1 MPDNSFGFIK
11 LCAMLALIIAMLSRT
26 GLVEAGGG
34 EHGHSYGHGSVSME
48 NRGQLAREGRNL
60 APDYQRDEEVRGES
74 LVYRHDE
81 RLAYQGNDMPHGH
94 PSINRV
100 HGHEESRG
108 DYYYSGRHY
117 NYRHNGVYYNYYH
130 NNEYYLYF
138 VDGAYYNYFYNGAY
152 YVYFVDGRYYNYF
165 YRGAYYQNCRKI
177 PGYRSHGRWIPA
189 TMICH

>member
-1 MPDNSFGFIK
+1 MEDNINKEKPPEKVKDNYKCIK
-11 LCAMLALIIAMLSRT
+11 VNLKDILSNKKHISNKVFDIINKN
-26 GLVEAGGG
+26 VF
-34 EHGHSYGHGSVSME
+34 
-48 NRGQLAREGRNL
+48 
-60 APDYQRDEEVRGES
+60 
-74 LVYRHDE
+74 
-81 RLAYQGNDMPHGH
+81 
-94 PSINRV
+94 RV
-100 HGHEESRG
+100 NKITEKTYFLLRKW
-108 DYYYSGRHY
+108 
-117 NYRHNGVYYNYYH
+117 VLTNYY